1 MHPHPYGQLGGPG
14 GGMPLTPTTFPMQQQ
29 QLLQSPSPMT
39 GPTYSATQGRLA
51 RGTHRCRMLLAAR
64 LGAGAVQGGG
74 RGQDVAA
81 GGNSSSSSRG
91 SGGQSGIKHP
101 SQPQPARSLP
111 PYDRQ
116 PCRQCTQM
124 QEMSQCM
131 LLLIYLCTNPRVQT
145 GFRKLRQGQARQ
157 PPPTRVLLGCTLT
170 QNGAQREVPQFGGA
184 RARRASPCLGGS
196 KHEGPFLHSK

>member
-1 MHPHPYGQLGGPG
+1 MPIHAPTPIWTAGGPWRRHAADSDY
-14 GGMPLTPTTFPMQQQ
+14 QQ

-39 GPTYSATQGRLA
+39 GPTHSATQGRLA

-64 LGAGAVQGGG
+64 LGAGAVPGGG

-91 SGGQSGIKHP
+91 SGGQSAFKHP

-111 PYDRQ
+111 PYDKQ

-124 QEMSQCM
+124 TGDVTMHVCIHLLMHSPQSPNRIQETQAGSV
-131 LLLIYLCTNPRVQT
+131 ITSTSRPGT
-145 GFRKLRQGQARQ
+145 GPA
-157 PPPTRVLLGCTLT
+157 
-170 QNGAQREVPQFGGA
+170 AI
-184 RARRASPCLGGS
+184 
-196 KHEGPFLHSK
+196 